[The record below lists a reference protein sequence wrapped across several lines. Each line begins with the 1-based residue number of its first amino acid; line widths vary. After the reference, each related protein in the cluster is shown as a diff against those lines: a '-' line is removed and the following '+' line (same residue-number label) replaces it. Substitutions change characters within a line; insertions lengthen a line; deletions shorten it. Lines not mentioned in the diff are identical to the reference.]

1 MENVLIVQRNLIY
14 RSDKMIKIYSLPV
27 CPKCDL
33 IKAKMKNKNIPFEE
47 ITDQD
52 IMKEK
57 GFLLLPVLETEERII
72 TSFSEI
78 NKYIN
83 NR

>member
-1 MENVLIVQRNLIY
+1 
-14 RSDKMIKIYSLPV
+14 MIKIYSLPI

-47 ITDQD
+47 IIDQD

-83 NR
+83 DR

>member
-1 MENVLIVQRNLIY
+1 
-14 RSDKMIKIYSLPV
+14 MIKIYSLPV

-33 IKAKMKNKNIPFEE
+33 IKIKMKNKNIPFEE

-83 NR
+83 DR

>member
-1 MENVLIVQRNLIY
+1 
-14 RSDKMIKIYSLPV
+14 MIKIYSLPI

-83 NR
+83 DR